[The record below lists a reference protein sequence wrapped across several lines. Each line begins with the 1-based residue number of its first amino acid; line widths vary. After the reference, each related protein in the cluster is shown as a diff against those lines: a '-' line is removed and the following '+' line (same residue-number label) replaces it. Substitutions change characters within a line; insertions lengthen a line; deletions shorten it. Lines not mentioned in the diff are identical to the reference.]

1 MEEQIPP
8 SQPPMQQTLEGQI
21 TPEAL
26 AEMKARAMELAIQ
39 QTVPQRL
46 PVEMPPQVVY
56 VRRNLTVAELLL
68 VLLLSCGIVT
78 GIQGLWYV
86 GTNLLPRL
94 EIRVR

>member
-21 TPEAL
+21 TPEML

-78 GIQGLWYV
+78 GIQRLWYL